1 MRYECYFCHIKTI
14 EKLIQKFK
22 PDAGQAEKF
31 LYAFHE
37 LLHENW
43 DKSNPYL
50 AGDIHRIA
58 RKHLNHSNLY
68 QKEKS
73 HANELL
79 LNQYSY
85 WKKVVHESNNPFYTA
100 AKLSVVGNIIDY
112 GAHSTKSDLSVQIH
126 DCFQKELKIN
136 QTKDLQD
143 KVRNAGNILFLGD
156 NAGEI
161 VFDKLFIEIMNHPNV
176 IYAVR
181 GKPVINDVTIKDA
194 EQVGMDSL
202 CKIISNGFDA
212 PSTLLAFSSNEF
224 VSAFNDADLII
235 SKGQGNFEG
244 LMDGKHPNIFFML
257 MAKCVPMAEL
267 LHVNK
272 GDMVVMEGN

>member
-1 MRYECYFCHIKTI
+1 M
-14 EKLIQKFK
+14 
-22 PDAGQAEKF
+22 
-31 LYAFHE
+31 
-37 LLHENW
+37 
-43 DKSNPYL
+43 
-50 AGDIHRIA
+50 
-58 RKHLNHSNLY
+58 Y